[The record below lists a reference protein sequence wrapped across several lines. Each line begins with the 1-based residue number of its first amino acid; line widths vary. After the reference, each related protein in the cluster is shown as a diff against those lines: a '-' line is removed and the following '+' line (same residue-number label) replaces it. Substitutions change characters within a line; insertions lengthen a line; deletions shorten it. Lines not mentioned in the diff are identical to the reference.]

1 MDETAAIEVPGD
13 AIDLQIVDAD
23 PSEDGQNNEL
33 GATTSSQEHQDAASR
48 VTCSTEDCQD
58 GALGD
63 AKAAGDGQD
72 STLGNANSAEDC
84 QDGACRDTNS
94 AGDGHNSTPGDT
106 NSAEYCQNG
115 VCKDASAS
123 EDCQNGPLQDTGAKR
138 DCQEDDPPAKRQK
151 QEEEDISGGDL
162 FFFDKKGG
170 ETTEQPPLYTADFI
184 SPEDEAAANE
194 REPENKPQPSFECFN
209 CGGGHL
215 LYDCPKELDSARVAQ
230 KRREMARERDSGP
243 KKMRYF
249 EYEMQCQR
257 FQPGKLSEEL
267 LDALDVRRNE
277 LPCFT
282 YKMRVLGYP
291 PGWLKDAEVEE
302 SGLEIYGLDDKNA
315 NDGED
320 EEVQYDPTRLISFP
334 GFNVPMPE
342 GVNDRWVDY
351 EMAPMMQHQL
361 RSEAEKYMNEQ
372 AAKRVDQRKK
382 LPATAVRP
390 SPAAVQVVDKNVEDD
405 EIEEGQICGES
416 SAENSPEI
424 GSGSP
429 GTTPVPDSVC
439 TTPSMPLDTACTSSP
454 MDVSPKPDTVENG
467 DCASTEEPAAES
479 PKVRLRKVTLGTPIL
494 LGFSEY
500 TSLPPRENFAKG
512 VSEFIP
518 FENLPNTTGRYNK
531 LRQVIDKVRAMRQ
544 EDKRQAGDQ

>member
-1 MDETAAIEVPGD
+1 MLHRESRVLLKIARMGHSEMQRLLGTARIAHSEMPTLPKTARMARAETLTLPAM
-13 AIDLQIVDAD
+13 
-23 PSEDGQNNEL
+23 
-33 GATTSSQEHQDAASR
+33 ATTAHPGIRTLLNTVRMA
-48 VTCSTEDCQD
+48 C
-58 GALGD
+58 
-63 AKAAGDGQD
+63 AKMLVLAKIARMVP
-72 STLGNANSAEDC
+72 SKTLAPKG
-84 QDGACRDTNS
+84 T
-94 AGDGHNSTPGDT
+94 
-106 NSAEYCQNG
+106 
-115 VCKDASAS
+115 
-123 EDCQNGPLQDTGAKR
+123 AKR
-138 DCQEDDPPAKRQK
+138 MTHLQNAK
-151 QEEEDISGGDL
+151 S
-162 FFFDKKGG
+162 
-170 ETTEQPPLYTADFI
+170 
-184 SPEDEAAANE
+184 
-194 REPENKPQPSFECFN
+194 SFECFN

-342 GVNDRWVDY
+342 GVDDRWVDY

-390 SPAAVQVVDKNVEDD
+390 SPAAVQAVDTNVEDD